1 MKFGGWTLGDLAGEP
16 GKLISV
22 FQPTRSS
29 SMLVGP
35 KPEVPS
41 RAYHLFDG
49 PLVAALSMG
58 RYPRPH
64 LFRSAVAQVFGPGDR
79 SWYVTTEVDYE
90 LRVIGGSRELVNRV
104 SASGLQ
110 VRDAGPSAGRRGRR
124 RRRFRIG
131 DRARTRI
138 QGLADGGGDRG
149 KSLL

>member
-35 KPEVPS
+35 KPEVPFS
-41 RAYHLFDG
+41 AYHLFDG

-64 LFRSAVAQVFGPGDR
+64 WFDPQSPRCLGP
-79 SWYVTTEVDYE
+79 
-90 LRVIGGSRELVNRV
+90 VIGLGTSPPKLTMN
-104 SASGLQ
+104 
-110 VRDAGPSAGRRGRR
+110 
-124 RRRFRIG
+124 
-131 DRARTRI
+131 
-138 QGLADGGGDRG
+138 
-149 KSLL
+149 